1 MLRATSSIRPPEA
14 SVGRRIALVLGGG
27 GLKGFAHIGVLRALE
42 ERGIVPDVYAGTS
55 IGAMIAA
62 SYLSGTPVDELQS
75 RAEALRK
82 RDLFRLNHFG
92 MLLERMRSPSIYL
105 EEPLRALCAG
115 AMPDVTFAALPKRL
129 LVNTVDLDQGAR
141 VVWGL
146 PGLEDFS
153 VRDAVYA
160 SCALPGFFPPGRI
173 GERTCIDGGVVDNLP
188 VSVASQFADMII
200 AVDVGSS
207 DQSRTDATSTGFAGI
222 YMRAATMM
230 MHALQQF
237 PLEHWHGP
245 PMVLIRPRVDD
256 AAWLS
261 FTDTAANIAEG
272 YRSATRALERFES
285 YWDHPNCVY
294 PRRRVQIDVNRE
306 LCTGCGTC
314 VSLAP
319 SIMGMDG
326 TGKAF
331 ARTHVVDWSPAE
343 GGFVHECPTHAISAM
358 NIDRRSTSV
367 DVHTMRDPTPSGGN
381 GAPVSES
388 DDEESSAA

>member
-1 MLRATSSIRPPEA
+1 M
-14 SVGRRIALVLGGG
+14 GRRIALVLGGG

-55 IGAMIAA
+55 IGALIAA
-62 SYLSGTPVDELQS
+62 AYLGGGVIDDLQA
-75 RAEALRK
+75 RAESLRK
-82 RDLFRLNHFG
+82 RDLFRINHLG

-105 EEPLRALCAG
+105 EEPLRALCAS
-115 AMPDVTFAALPKRL
+115 AIPDVTFAALPKRL
-129 LVNTVDLDQGAR
+129 LVNTVDLDRGAR

-146 PGLEDFS
+146 PGLEDVS
-153 VRDAVYA
+153 VREAVYA
-160 SCALPGFFPPGRI
+160 SCALPGFFPPGRVAD
-173 GERTCIDGGVVDNLP
+173 RTCIDGGVVDNLP
-188 VSVASQFADMII
+188 VSIASNFADLVI

-207 DQSRTDATSTGFAGI
+207 DQSRRDAASAGFAGI

-237 PLEHWHGP
+237 PLGHWHGP

-272 YRSATRALERFES
+272 YRSATRALDRFES

-294 PRRRVQIDVNRE
+294 PRRRVQIDVNRD

-319 SIMGMDG
+319 AVMAMDG
-326 TGKAF
+326 MGKAY
-331 ARTHVVDWSPAE
+331 ARTHIVDWSPAE
-343 GGFVHECPTHAISAM
+343 GGFVHECPTAAISAV

-367 DVHTMRDPTPSGGN
+367 DVHTLHDPTPSGGN
-381 GAPVSES
+381 GASQDPGV
-388 DDEESSAA
+388 DDEESAA